1 MMHTIP
7 LLYSPL
13 WIEALPQVAGR
24 LHPLIVHL
32 PIGLLLPAVLLYL
45 LPTRRW
51 NAAARPALPL
61 LYAAGA
67 LSAVAA
73 CATGLLL
80 RTQAS
85 YSSPLI
91 DRHLWGGI
99 GVALC
104 ALALA
109 WLGYSRPGVKK
120 SIRHTL
126 NMALIAL
133 LMLTGHWGGS
143 LTHGAGYL
151 TAPLRSGTAAQP
163 ALPPIAQVQEADVYN
178 DLVGPLLQ
186 KRCVHC
192 HSPQKTKG
200 DLQLHLPEAIGKG
213 GESGP
218 ALLAGQPGSSLLI
231 QRLLLPHD
239 DKKHMPPIQE
249 AQLTDAEIQLL
260 HWWVAQGAAYSGKVK
275 SLPQGPDMQP
285 VWAALQTGNHATAA
299 DKVNTTG
306 IPTGEAPMPDAQ
318 RMAALQQTG
327 VSVLPLAQGSP
338 WLAVHLLHADSGL
351 IHAFEKLKPLA
362 GNIAH
367 LHTGGK
373 TLTAA
378 QWQVVGQ
385 CTHLTRLHA
394 TGSILPPEALPA
406 IAALPQLQWL
416 NLSGST
422 LPASGL
428 EKLGTLSNLR
438 HLYLYGTALPAA
450 QATRLGQLLPACR
463 IDTGGYQLPTLAS
476 DTAVVKW

>member
-1 MMHTIP
+1 MTITFSMW
-7 LLYSPL
+7 LMGWLD
-13 WIEALPQVAGR
+13 ALPDFGGR

-32 PIGLLLPAVLLYL
+32 PIGLLLPATVLYF
-45 LPTRRW
+45 LPAGKW
-51 NAAARPALPL
+51 SAPAKPALPL
-61 LYAAGA
+61 LYAAGT

-80 RTQAS
+80 RPQAD

-91 DRHLWGGI
+91 DRHLWSGI
-99 GVALC
+99 AVAAC
-104 ALALA
+104 AAVLA
-109 WLGYSRPGVKK
+109 WLGYYRPGAKK
-120 SIRHTL
+120 TVLHLL
-126 NMALIAL
+126 NGALVAL
-133 LMLTGHWGGS
+133 LMLAGHLGGS

-151 TAPLRSGTAAQP
+151 TAAFAGPGEAKP
-163 ALPPIAQVQEADVYN
+163 ALPPVAQVQEADVYN

-200 DLQLHLPEAIGKG
+200 GLQLHLPEAIGKG
-213 GESGP
+213 GENGP
-218 ALLAGQPGSSLLI
+218 VLLAGQPGSSPLI
-231 QRLLLPHD
+231 QRLLLPHN
-239 DKKHMPPIQE
+239 DKKHMPPTQE
-249 AQLTDAEIQLL
+249 GQLTETEIQLL
-260 HWWVAQGAAYSGKVK
+260 HWWVAQGAAYTGKVK

-318 RMAALQQTG
+318 LMASLKQTG

-338 WLAVHLLHADSGL
+338 WLAIHLLHADSGL
-351 IHAFEKLKPLA
+351 AMAFDKLKPLA

-378 QWQVVGQ
+378 QWQVVGL

-394 TGSILPPEALPA
+394 TGTPLPAEALPA

-422 LPASGL
+422 LPPTGL
-428 EKLGTLSNLR
+428 EKLGKLGSLQ

-450 QATRLGQLLPACR
+450 QVARLAQQLPTCR
-463 IDTGGYQLPTLAS
+463 IDTGGYRLPVLAS
-476 DTAVVKW
+476 DTVVVKW